1 MAKRKKRAASRIDR
15 KKPTGRKTR
24 AAPKRRPVSRIRT
37 VRKKQ
42 STTKRLS
49 TAKRPTAPKKRRA
62 IEQKER
68 EVDEAR
74 KRLLQAEASLA
85 ADEIPELTKKE

>member
-1 MAKRKKRAASRIDR
+1 MPLLNEDQHLELELGE
-15 KKPTGRKTR
+15 KP
-24 AAPKRRPVSRIRT
+24 
-37 VRKKQ
+37 

-49 TAKRPTAPKKRRA
+49 TAKRRTSPKKRGA
-62 IEQKER
+62 IEEKER

-85 ADEIPELTKKE
+85 AEEIPELTKKE

>member
-1 MAKRKKRAASRIDR
+1 M
-15 KKPTGRKTR
+15 
-24 AAPKRRPVSRIRT
+24 AAPVGLRQVAGKAPRS
-37 VRKKQ
+37 
-42 STTKRLS
+42 
-49 TAKRPTAPKKRRA
+49 KRPTAPKKRRA

-85 ADEIPELTKKE
+85 AEEIPELTKKE